1 MNVKEFTVGVSHT
14 VNLGNY
20 ESIRIEA
27 SVTLDCEDG
36 DWETTR
42 AEAQIA
48 LCDLLDE
55 TFKNQASPAWFAQ
68 IASKQQRRQS

>member
-1 MNVKEFTVGVSHT
+1 MVKEFTVGVRHV

-20 ESIRIEA
+20 ETMHVEA
-27 SVTLDCEDG
+27 SVTRDCEDG

-48 LCDLLDE
+48 LCELLDE
-55 TFKNQASPAWFAQ
+55 TFNAHASPAWFSQ
-68 IASKQQRRQS
+68 IATKGARRK